1 MAYRSGGTILLWTWT
16 GIRRTIAV
24 LGLLVLP
31 STAACA
37 ADPATAPDIARIIA
51 RGTLVVAAY
60 KSDMP
65 PFFYVDAAGKPGGI
79 DVELATDIAQRLGV
93 KLNYARMADN
103 FDDLP
108 HLVASRKADVAISYL
123 SRTLRRAALVRFTQP
138 YARLR
143 QTLMVNRTKTAPLF
157 RGGERVEMLNDD
169 SVRIG
174 VEDGSSYVDFA
185 AERLPRAQVKPFPS
199 NEDAI
204 AALLAGQLH
213 AVMVDEGFS
222 YSLTRVQAGVP
233 RYRVRDDWAL
243 YVKIIP
249 LTGAR
254 DPIAMAVHRD
264 DPNWL
269 AWLDTYIA
277 DRQEDGT
284 LDRLLD
290 RHLGGPR
297 K

>member
-1 MAYRSGGTILLWTWT
+1 M
-16 GIRRTIAV
+16 RRAV
-24 LGLLVLP
+24 LAIGLLALLP
-31 STAACA
+31 MTARA
-37 ADPATAPDIARIIA
+37 AEPAMATDIARIVA

-60 KSDMP
+60 KTDMP
-65 PFFYVDAAGKPGGI
+65 PFFYVDATGKPGGI

-93 KLNYARMADN
+93 KLDYARIADS

-108 HLVASRKADVAISYL
+108 QLVASRKADVAISYL

-143 QTLMVNRTKTAPLF
+143 QTLMINRTKTAPLF
-157 RGGERVEMLNDD
+157 RGGERVEALNDAD
-169 SVRIG
+169 VQFG

-185 AERLPRAQVKPFPS
+185 GERFPRAAVRHYPD
-199 NEDAI
+199 NEKAI
-204 AALLAGQLH
+204 DDLLAGRLH

-233 RYRVRDDWAL
+233 SYRVRDDWAL

-249 LTGAR
+249 LAGAR
-254 DPIAMAVHRD
+254 DPIAMAVHRED
-264 DPNWL
+264 VNWL

-277 DRQEDGT
+277 DRHEDGT
-284 LDRLLD
+284 LERLLD

>member
-1 MAYRSGGTILLWTWT
+1 MLIWTW
-16 GIRRTIAV
+16 GSIRRAAAAI
-24 LGLLVLP
+24 GLLVLLP
-31 STAACA
+31 MTARA
-37 ADPATAPDIARIIA
+37 AEPAMAPDIARIVA

-60 KSDMP
+60 KTDMP

-79 DVELATDIAQRLGV
+79 DVELAADIAQRLGV
-93 KLNYARMADN
+93 KMDYARIADS

-108 HLVASRKADVAISYL
+108 YLVASRKADVAISYL

-143 QTLMVNRTKTAPLF
+143 QTLMVNRTRTAPLF
-157 RGGERVEMLNDD
+157 RGGERIELLNDGG
-169 SVRIG
+169 VQIG
-174 VEDGSSYVDFA
+174 VENGSSYVDFA
-185 AERLPRAQVKPFPS
+185 GERFPRAEVRHYPS

-204 AALLAGQLH
+204 TDLLAGRLH

-222 YSLTRVQAGVP
+222 YSLTRIQAGVP

-249 LTGAR
+249 LAGAR

-264 DPNWL
+264 DTNWL

-277 DRQEDGT
+277 DRHEDGT

-290 RHLGGPR
+290 RHLGGQR

>member
-1 MAYRSGGTILLWTWT
+1 MRGALAAI
-16 GIRRTIAV
+16 
-24 LGLLVLP
+24 GLLALLP
-31 STAACA
+31 TGTSAGQPAI
-37 ADPATAPDIARIIA
+37 DPGMAPDIARIVA

-60 KSDMP
+60 KTDMP

-79 DVELATDIAQRLGV
+79 DVEVATDIAQRLGV
-93 KLNYARMADN
+93 ALDYARVGDS

-108 HLVASRKADVAISYL
+108 RLVANRKADVAISYL
-123 SRTLRRAALVRFTQP
+123 SRTLRRAAVVRFTQP

-143 QTLMVNRTKTAPLF
+143 QTLMINRTLMAPLF
-157 RGGERVEMLNDD
+157 RGGERIEALNNAG
-169 SVRIG
+169 VQVG
-174 VEDGSSYVDFA
+174 VEDGGSYVDFA
-185 AERLPRAQVKPFPS
+185 GERFPKATVRNYPD
-199 NEDAI
+199 NEKAVDD
-204 AALLAGQLH
+204 LLAGRLH

-243 YVKIIP
+243 DVKIIP
-249 LTGAR
+249 LAGAR

-264 DPNWL
+264 DTNWL

-284 LDRLLD
+284 LERILD